1 LPEAEGHIIFRL
13 LPTAL
18 WRHWL
23 PSFASLSVWLGAKSL
38 PRSLNMAVKIKML
51 AEQAITKNC
60 FADTMVYHLFAESS
74 V

>member
-1 LPEAEGHIIFRL
+1 
-13 LPTAL
+13 
-18 WRHWL
+18 
-23 PSFASLSVWLGAKSL
+23 
-38 PRSLNMAVKIKML
+38 MAVKLKML